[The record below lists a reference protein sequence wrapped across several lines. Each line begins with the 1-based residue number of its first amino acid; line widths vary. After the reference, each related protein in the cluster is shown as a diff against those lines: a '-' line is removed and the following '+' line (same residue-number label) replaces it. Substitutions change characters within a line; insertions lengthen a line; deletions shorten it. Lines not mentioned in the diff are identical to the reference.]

1 MSNLPPRSLGVGA
14 GGLLLGHEAA
24 VSKGPGSQKPGSLI
38 RARRIRLQVF
48 RGVIFLVMGLF
59 FLVPIAAMFE
69 FSTRGDS
76 TTSPRNLD
84 SWANI
89 VKVPELTDALIASLE
104 LAAITSIAMLLLLL
118 PTMVWV
124 RLRLPQLNRIV
135 EFISLLPLTVPAI
148 ALVVGMVPLYRW
160 IGVNFSDSILTLSF
174 AYLILVLPYTYRT
187 LDAGLAAIDL
197 KTLTEAAR
205 SLGAGW
211 GTVMLRV
218 VVPNMS
224 SAILNACLLAVA
236 LVLGEFTIANLLN
249 FENLQVAI
257 LFVGLVSA
265 TTSIAVAVASLVFA
279 FALLMIL
286 SFVGRPKDRV
296 ARAEE
301 IPGSLV
307 PSMTGVSVLAELIDQ
322 PK

>member
-1 MSNLPPRSLGVGA
+1 MSNQPLS
-14 GGLLLGHEAA
+14 GGLLLGDAA
-24 VSKGPGSQKPGSLI
+24 APSSAPGSLRPGSLI
-38 RARRIRLQVF
+38 RARRIKLQVF
-48 RGVIFLVMGLF
+48 RGVVFLVLGLF
-59 FLVPIAAMFE
+59 FLVPIGAMFE

-76 TTSPRNLD
+76 VSAPRTLD
-84 SWANI
+84 SWTAI
-89 VKVPELTDALIASLE
+89 VKVPELTDALTASLE
-104 LAAITSIAMLLLLL
+104 LAAITAIAMLVLLL

-124 RLRLPQLNRIV
+124 RLRLPRLNRIV
-135 EFISLLPLTVPAI
+135 EFICLLPLTVPAI

-160 IGVNFSDSILTLSF
+160 IGPNLSDSILTLSF

-236 LVLGEFTIANLLN
+236 LVLGEFTFANLLA

-257 LFVGLVSA
+257 LYIGLVSA
-265 TTSIAVAVASLVFA
+265 GTSVAVAVASLLFA
-279 FALLMIL
+279 FVLLMIL
-286 SFVGRPKDRV
+286 SFVGRPKSRV
-296 ARAEE
+296 ARAEDTI
-301 IPGSLV
+301 IPGPMM
-307 PSMTGVSVLAELIDQ
+307 PSVSG

>member
-1 MSNLPPRSLGVGA
+1 
-14 GGLLLGHEAA
+14 
-24 VSKGPGSQKPGSLI
+24 
-38 RARRIRLQVF
+38 
-48 RGVIFLVMGLF
+48 
-59 FLVPIAAMFE
+59 
-69 FSTRGDS
+69 
-76 TTSPRNLD
+76 
-84 SWANI
+84 
-89 VKVPELTDALIASLE
+89 
-104 LAAITSIAMLLLLL
+104 
-118 PTMVWV
+118 
-124 RLRLPQLNRIV
+124 LNRIL
-135 EFISLLPLTVPAI
+135 EFICLLPLTVPAI

-160 IGVNFSDSILTLSF
+160 IGPNVSDSILTLSF

-224 SAILNACLLAVA
+224 SAILNASLLAVA
-236 LVLGEFTIANLLN
+236 LVLGEFTFANLLN

-257 LFVGLVSA
+257 LYVGFTSA
-265 TTSIAVAVASLVFA
+265 GTSIAVAVASLLFA
-279 FALLMIL
+279 FVLLMVL
-286 SFVGRPKDRV
+286 SFVGRPRDRV

-301 IPGSLV
+301 TIIPGPLMPSL
-307 PSMTGVSVLAELIDQ
+307 TG

>member
-1 MSNLPPRSLGVGA
+1 MRT
-14 GGLLLGHEAA
+14 
-24 VSKGPGSQKPGSLI
+24 
-38 RARRIRLQVF
+38 RRIKLQIF
-48 RGVIFLVMGLF
+48 RGAVFLLTGLF
-59 FLVPIAAMFE
+59 FLVPIGAMLE

-76 TTSPRNLD
+76 LTSPRNLD
-84 SWANI
+84 AWTEI
-89 VKVPELTDALIASLE
+89 VKVPELTDALVASLQ
-104 LAAITSIAMLLLLL
+104 LAAITSIAMLVLLL

-124 RLRLPQLNRIV
+124 RLRIPELSRVI
-135 EFISLLPLTVPAI
+135 EFICLLPLTVPAI

-160 IGVNFSDSILTLSF
+160 IGVNVSDSILTLSF

-187 LDAGLAAIDL
+187 LDAGLAALDL

-218 VVPNMS
+218 IVPNMS

-236 LVLGEFTIANLLN
+236 LVLGEFTIANLLA

-257 LFVGLVSA
+257 LYIGLVSA
-265 TTSIAVAVASLVFA
+265 GTSIAVAVASLVFA
-279 FALLMIL
+279 FALLMVL
-286 SFVGRPKDRV
+286 SYVGRPKDRV
-296 ARAEE
+296 ARAEDAI
-301 IPGSLV
+301 IPGPLAPSL
-307 PSMTGVSVLAELIDQ
+307 TG

>member
-1 MSNLPPRSLGVGA
+1 
-14 GGLLLGHEAA
+14 
-24 VSKGPGSQKPGSLI
+24 
-38 RARRIRLQVF
+38 
-48 RGVIFLVMGLF
+48 MGLF
-59 FLVPIAAMFE
+59 FLVPIGAMFE
-69 FSTRGDS
+69 FSTRGD
-76 TTSPRNLD
+76 TLNSPRNLD
-84 SWANI
+84 AWTAI
-89 VKVPELTDALIASLE
+89 VKVPELTDALSASLQ
-104 LAAITSIAMLLLLL
+104 LAAITSIAMLVLLL

-124 RLRLPQLNRIV
+124 RLRIPQLNRIV
-135 EFISLLPLTVPAI
+135 EFICLLPLTVPAI

-160 IGVNFSDSILTLSF
+160 IGPNVSDSILTLSF

-187 LDAGLAAIDL
+187 LDAGLSAIDL

-257 LFVGLVSA
+257 LYIGLVSA
-265 TTSIAVAVASLVFA
+265 NTSIAVAVASLLFA
-279 FALLMIL
+279 FVLLMIL

-296 ARAEE
+296 AKTEE
-301 IPGSLV
+301 IPGPLV
-307 PSMTGVSVLAELIDQ
+307 PSMTGVSVLAQLVDQ